1 MLVIL
6 KNDRSNHPE
15 VFLEK
20 VVLQICSN
28 LAGEHACRSAIS
40 LWHGCSPVNLL
51 RIFRTPFR
59 KNTSEWLLLE

>member
-28 LAGEHACRSAIS
+28 LAGEHACRSAIRIP
-40 LWHGCSPVNLL
+40 LNGCFWNEVKVN
-51 RIFRTPFR
+51 I
-59 KNTSEWLLLE
+59 